1 MFQCVVAEDEDQL
14 VYIKGV
20 VWLETSRWEHAYMKD
35 GMERSGSVRGRRL
48 GIVITGG
55 TGGLGR
61 AMAREFL
68 RAGDKVVICGRD
80 KARLES
86 ALKVLRADVPDGE
99 VHAMLCDVSD
109 PGQASTFTAFAVSK
123 IGIIDRWINNAGSA
137 GRRRRP
143 LWELDPSDID
153 ETCRTNLSGS
163 MMLSAEALKVMRNQ
177 PAGNSGPSYHIFNMG
192 FSLAGV
198 RSSPTSVPHRA
209 SKRAVALTSTLIRNE
224 LKVARIQSIGIHEL
238 SPGLVLTG
246 LLLRDASARQ
256 RRFFNAVAET
266 PETVATGLV
275 QAIRRIRGSGGTLR
289 YMPVVVMLLK
299 LLASNFGYRK
309 DRFFDSEGR
318 RRPSQG
324 DKVS

>member
-1 MFQCVVAEDEDQL
+1 
-14 VYIKGV
+14 
-20 VWLETSRWEHAYMKD
+20 MKD
-35 GMERSGSVRGRRL
+35 DMGRSGSVRGRRL
-48 GIVITGG
+48 GVVITGG

-80 KARLES
+80 VARLES
-86 ALKVLRADVPDGE
+86 ALRALRADVPDGE
-99 VHAMLCDVSD
+99 VYAMACDVSD
-109 PGQASTFTAFAVSK
+109 PGQASTFTAFAASK

-137 GRRRRP
+137 GNRRRP

-163 MMLSAEALKVMRNQ
+163 MILCAEALKVMREQ
-177 PAGNSGPSYHIFNMG
+177 PAGNSVPSYHIFNMG

-209 SKRAVALTSTLIRNE
+209 SKRAVALTSALIRNE
-224 LKVARIQSIGIHEL
+224 LKVAQIHSIGIHEL
-238 SPGLVLTG
+238 SPGLVMTG

-266 PETVATGLV
+266 PETVATVLV
-275 QAIRRIRGSGGTLR
+275 PLIRRIRGYGGTLR
-289 YMPVVVMLLK
+289 YMPVIMMLLK

-318 RRPSQG
+318 RRPSPG